1 MSANSVTTVK
11 RNADAVAESAAYVA
25 DSGHMEIYNEVK
37 AIDAQIEALKLARAE
52 LIKPVRQDMEVLE
65 VPKIVGVDNS
75 TLFTLSTSTRRT
87 LDSKKIRE
95 DHPEIAEN
103 YTNETE
109 VTTFKVM

>member
-1 MSANSVTTVK
+1 MSANSTTTVK
-11 RNADAVAESAAYVA
+11 RNAEAVAESSAYVA
-25 DSGHMEIYNEVK
+25 DSSHMEIYNEVK

-52 LIKPVRQDMEVLE
+52 LIKPVRSDMELLE

-87 LDSKKIRE
+87 LDSKNFRA
-95 DHPEIAEN
+95 DHPDLAEE
-103 YTNETE
+103 YTNETD